1 MTAFSIVT
9 VLRSKMVRLAKW
21 SDVDF
26 TAKTLTIP
34 QENIKTKKSGSHTV
48 FLSEAAIRI
57 LRMVTRIKGINLIFP
72 SPLRLQPLSDAAMG
86 KVFKDMHEKRF
97 AEDGIG
103 WIDPILSKK
112 LGKPCIVTQHGTARA
127 GFKTWA
133 RSGENRKILDDD
145 AVELCMA
152 HRLKDDY
159 DGAYNRSTLEPER
172 RFVMEEWGKFCLS
185 QWTEN

>member
-48 FLSEAAIRI
+48 FLSETAIRI
-57 LRMVTRIKGINLIFP
+57 LRMVPRIKGINLIFP

-112 LGKPCIVTQHGTARA
+112 LGKPCIATQHGTARA